1 VVKTI
6 LCKRTIA
13 SIEFRK
19 HKDLRRSEPRGD
31 SGGSGWRKEAVKT
44 MHNLVHLARVHD
56 PLVKHEKK
64 LGLRVCLQSCQVTEI
79 QVFEIRN

>member
-1 VVKTI
+1 
-6 LCKRTIA
+6 
-13 SIEFRK
+13 
-19 HKDLRRSEPRGD
+19 
-31 SGGSGWRKEAVKT
+31 